1 MENAKEI
8 GTDASIIFTLAE
20 ESNVTIKAS
29 SGSWFKADYFRLT
42 YGPEEDKLPQDVNG
56 DGDVN
61 ITDVVNV
68 INQIAA
74 GGYDAQFDVNG
85 DGYINISD
93 VVKIINKIAGIE

>member
-1 MENAKEI
+1 M
-8 GTDASIIFTLAE
+8 
-20 ESNVTIKAS
+20 
-29 SGSWFKADYFRLT
+29 
-42 YGPEEDKLPQDVNG
+42 NG